1 MHNLKYFYLLISLF
15 VLLLLSGQA
24 FSQGINF
31 VSTNGKDL
39 FYQGKPVL
47 LKGINLG
54 NWLEP
59 EGYMF
64 KFKTANS
71 YRLINDVISELV
83 GPADAAKFWQTF
95 RSQYITKAD
104 IKLIKESGLNSV
116 RVPFDYKLFLSDQHP
131 GVWYDEGFKLLDNV
145 ISWCKEY
152 NVWVILD
159 LHCAPGGQT
168 GDNIDDGY
176 GYPFLF
182 ENAASQNVTAELWK
196 KIANRYKNDSIV
208 IGYDLL
214 NEPIAPFFNTEELN
228 KHLEPVYKKITSA
241 IREVDTNH
249 IVILGGA
256 QWDSNFKIFGKPFDS
271 KSIYTFHKYWSD
283 TTQSVIQEYIN
294 FRDQN
299 NVPIW
304 LGESG
309 ENKDQWI
316 SSFRSLLEKNNVGW
330 CFWPYKKLDAR
341 TCMVSINKT
350 PEFDSIIQFSEKH
363 RETFEDI
370 RKSRPSKE
378 IIEKAL
384 NDYLNN
390 ILLSNCKINKGY
402 LNALGLNPDVEK

>member
-1 MHNLKYFYLLISLF
+1 MFNLKYYQIIFSLF
-15 VLLLLSGQA
+15 LLLLLSGIS
-24 FSQGINF
+24 FSQENNF
-31 VSTNGKDL
+31 VTTKDKEII
-39 FYQGKPVL
+39 YQGKPIL

-71 YRLINDVISELV
+71 YRLINDVISELI

-95 RSQYITKAD
+95 RSQYITKED

-116 RVPFDYKLFLSDQHP
+116 RIPFDYKLFLSDQHP
-131 GVWYDEGFKLLDNV
+131 GVWFDEGFKLLDNV
-145 ISWCKEY
+145 IAWCKEY
-152 NVWVILD
+152 NVWAILD

-182 ENAASQNVTAELWK
+182 ENAQSQDLTAELWK
-196 KIANRYKNDSIV
+196 KIADRYKNEPIV
-208 IGYDLL
+208 LGYDLL
-214 NEPIAPFFNTEELN
+214 NEPIAPFFNTAELN
-228 KHLEPVYKKITSA
+228 KHLEPVYKKITAA

-249 IVILGGA
+249 IIILGGA

-283 TTQSVIQEYIN
+283 TTQSVIQEYVD

-299 NVPIW
+299 NVPVW

-316 SSFRSLLEKNNVGW
+316 SSFRSLLERNNIGW

-350 PEFDSIIQFSEKH
+350 PEFDSVIEFSEKH
-363 RETFEDI
+363 RESFEDI
-370 RKSRPSKE
+370 RKNRPSNE

-384 NDYLNN
+384 GDYLNN
-390 ILLSNCKINKGY
+390 IRLSNCKINKGY
-402 LNALGLNPDVEK
+402 LNALGLNPAVEK